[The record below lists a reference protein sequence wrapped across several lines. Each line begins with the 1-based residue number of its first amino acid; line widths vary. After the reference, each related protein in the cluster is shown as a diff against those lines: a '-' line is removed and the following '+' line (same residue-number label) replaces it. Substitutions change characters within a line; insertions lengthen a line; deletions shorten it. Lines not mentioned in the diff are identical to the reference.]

1 MEISNDLD
9 SNFVKFKLSWFYLQ
23 WTKNFVAMRQNKET
37 YTYFV
42 EMKVP
47 MFAEFGT
54 KSVYIS
60 LF

>member
-1 MEISNDLD
+1 
-9 SNFVKFKLSWFYLQ
+9 
-23 WTKNFVAMRQNKET
+23 MRQNKET
-37 YTYFV
+37 YTDFV

-47 MFAEFGT
+47 MFAKFGTMTT